1 MYEHDRTAAGTRPRP
16 GGDRAARGASPD
28 EPEDAMNTPEEGQDV
43 QVRIGSGA
51 WQSAT
56 YRHGQFV
63 DAFGLPLDPQRIS
76 EWQATE
82 PRVRD
87 TRDRLA
93 EWNALGS
100 FH

>member
-1 MYEHDRTAAGTRPRP
+1 
-16 GGDRAARGASPD
+16 
-28 EPEDAMNTPEEGQDV
+28 MNGNNPEEGQDV

-56 YRHGQFV
+56 YRRGQFV

>member
-1 MYEHDRTAAGTRPRP
+1 MIVRPRAP
-16 GGDRAARGASPD
+16 ARGRAATARQPAPSSN
-28 EPEDAMNTPEEGQDV
+28 EPEDAMNGNIPEEGQDV

-56 YRHGQFV
+56 YRRGQFV

-100 FH
+100 F

>member
-1 MYEHDRTAAGTRPRP
+1 
-16 GGDRAARGASPD
+16 
-28 EPEDAMNTPEEGQDV
+28 MNGITPEEGQDV

-51 WQSAT
+51 WQTAT
-56 YRHGQFV
+56 YRRGQFV
-63 DAFGLPLDPQRIS
+63 DAFGLPLDAQRIS

-82 PRVRD
+82 PRERD